1 MQMQT
6 VLDNVRDLLETIPE
20 TRFND
25 HLLYVHYLETYY
37 KVPFTRENFIK
48 FKQSF
53 EGISRARRKI
63 QEAYPD
69 LTVEYY
75 LNVRMGKQE
84 EFFKLFK

>member
-1 MQMQT
+1 MQMQMQT

-25 HLLYVHYLETYY
+25 HLLYVNYLEVYY
-37 KVPFTRENFIK
+37 KVLFTRENFIK

-63 QEAYPD
+63 QEIYPE
-69 LTVEYY
+69 LTLEHA
-75 LNVRMGKQE
+75 LGI
-84 EFFKLFK
+84 